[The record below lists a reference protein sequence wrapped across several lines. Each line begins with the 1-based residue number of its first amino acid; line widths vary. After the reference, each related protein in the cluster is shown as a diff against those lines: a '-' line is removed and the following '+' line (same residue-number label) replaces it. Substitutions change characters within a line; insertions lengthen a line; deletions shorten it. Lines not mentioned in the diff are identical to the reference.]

1 MCAGEE
7 LHGGAGFPGVVEAVL
22 VLVECPAEERGM
34 FSVGGDAT
42 FMGRV
47 YRLLVKGASR
57 TFRGTVR
64 VK

>member
-1 MCAGEE
+1 M
-7 LHGGAGFPGVVEAVL
+7 L

-57 TFRGTVR
+57 TFRRTVR

>member
-1 MCAGEE
+1 M
-7 LHGGAGFPGVVEAVL
+7 L

-57 TFRGTVR
+57 TFRRTVR
-64 VK
+64 VKLWVALGRGLTYFLG